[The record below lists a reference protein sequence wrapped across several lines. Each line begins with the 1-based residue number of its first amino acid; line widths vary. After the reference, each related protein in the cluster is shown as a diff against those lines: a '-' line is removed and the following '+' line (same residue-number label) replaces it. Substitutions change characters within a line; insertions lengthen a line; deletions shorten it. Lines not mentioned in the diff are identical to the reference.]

1 MLGCIYTPSPAIR
14 SEAETDAHNDAQSST
29 HTAPE
34 RVLQTLTTLL
44 APLLQTLTTLLAP
57 RSLHRSHRICF
68 SAIHLFCQTAYELL
82 APRRA
87 VRALLT
93 LMQLYAMLQ
102 LAVALLYFHSLLS
115 SGSLVALCLPTA
127 WV

>member
-29 HTAPE
+29 HTSHRTGAGAPNPNDS
-34 RVLQTLTTLL
+34 
-44 APLLQTLTTLLAP
+44 ACGLAP